1 MKTIIVAGLLIAT
14 SLTTGCKSDETKCR
28 EAGREFYQKKL
39 AACQDDACRKSIE
52 ANMDAL
58 VEKFVSECR

>member
-1 MKTIIVAGLLIAT
+1 MRTVIVAGLLMAA
-14 SLTTGCKSDETKCR
+14 SLATGCKSDETKCR
-28 EAGREFYQKKL
+28 EAGRAFYQKKL

-52 ANMDAL
+52 TNMDAL